1 VYPPGDLSG
10 FGEAMIRMDV
20 VLAQMREEMKGRGTE
35 RLSYDRDEAAR
46 LLGMSNVALEE
57 MIRSCV
63 VLTIQLDSE
72 QRIPAS
78 EIRRLK
84 KAWAK

>member
-1 VYPPGDLSG
+1 
-10 FGEAMIRMDV
+10 MRRMDL
-20 VLAQMREEMKGRGTE
+20 VLAQLREELKERGSE

-46 LLGMSNVALEE
+46 LLGMSNDALEE

-63 VLTIQLDSE
+63 VLTIELGCE

-78 EIRRLK
+78 EIRRLR
-84 KAWAK
+84 KATAK